1 MRRVGLYAVIA
12 AATIAIAG
20 ALLAMAF
27 DSTLERRSIMISAV
41 LAFVV
46 QLAAFAAVG
55 LASASNIMTGWGIG
69 VLVRLVV
76 LVAYAILV
84 VQVIGLA
91 PVAALISLATFFF
104 LCTLF
109 EPLVLRT

>member
-1 MRRVGLYAVIA
+1 MKRVGLYAAIA
-12 AATIAIAG
+12 ATMISLT
-20 ALLAMAF
+20 ALLMTMAF
-27 DSTLERRSIMISAV
+27 DSALDRRSIMISAV

-46 QLAAFAAVG
+46 QLAAFAAVA
-55 LASASNIMTGWGIG
+55 LASTTNVMAGWGIG

-76 LVAYAILV
+76 LVAYALLV
-84 VQVIGLA
+84 IQAIGLA

-104 LCTLF
+104 LCTLV

>member
-1 MRRVGLYAVIA
+1 MKRVGLYAVIA
-12 AATIAIAG
+12 AGLIALAAG
-20 ALLAMAF
+20 LMTMVF
-27 DSTLERRSIMISAV
+27 DSPLERRSILISAV

-55 LASASNIMTGWGIG
+55 LASASNVMAGWGIG

-76 LVAYAILV
+76 MVAYALLV
-84 VQVIGLA
+84 IQAIGLA
-91 PVAALISLATFFF
+91 PAAALLSLAAFFF
-104 LCTLF
+104 LCTLV

>member
-1 MRRVGLYAVIA
+1 MKRVGLYAAIA
-12 AATIAIAG
+12 AGLIGVT
-20 ALLAMAF
+20 ALLMSIAF
-27 DSTLERRSIMISAV
+27 DSPLERRSIMISAV

-55 LASASNIMTGWGIG
+55 LASATNIMAGWGIG

-76 LVAYAILV
+76 MVAYALLV
-84 VQVIGLA
+84 IQAIGLA

-104 LCTLF
+104 LCTLV